1 MNDSFAGLIGL
12 VLMVGS
18 FAAWLTHIIT
28 CLADDKWGFL
38 IAGAIDYQKKSKY
51 NISKLNLLNDNY
63 QVTFLGYVSNMINI
77 YNKTAI
83 VCLPSYREGFSK
95 TLQEAAAKG
104 LPIITTD
111 VVGCKDAIIPGYTGL
126 ICKPKSSK

>member
-1 MNDSFAGLIGL
+1 M
-12 VLMVGS
+12 
-18 FAAWLTHIIT
+18 
-28 CLADDKWGFL
+28 
-38 IAGAIDYQKKSKY
+38 
-51 NISKLNLLNDNY
+51 NDNY